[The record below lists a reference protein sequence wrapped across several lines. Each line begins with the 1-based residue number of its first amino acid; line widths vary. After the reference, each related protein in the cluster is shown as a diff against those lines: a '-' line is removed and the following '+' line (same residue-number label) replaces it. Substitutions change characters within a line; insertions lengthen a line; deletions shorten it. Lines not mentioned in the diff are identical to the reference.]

1 MIYEMHERKN
11 VEDIFA
17 GWNETIIWACLQG
30 VMGHVYAD
38 HIENPS
44 SAMAI
49 LGDFC
54 FFAGKPS
61 GELVAFKPAWCR
73 QDFIIAV
80 GQNDAWAQMIE
91 KYYGTRAKKVV
102 RYAMKKEQDI
112 FDKNKLKHIVS
123 QLPPEYTINIMDE
136 ASYLDCKKEQ
146 WCRDLVS
153 QFADWQAY
161 QSFGLG
167 VVIRKGG
174 VIVSGASSYSAYLGG
189 IEIEIDTRE
198 EYRRRGL
205 AFICG
210 AMLILECLDR
220 GLYPSWDAQ
229 NLWSVALAE
238 KLGYH
243 FDYEYDA
250 YEIYG
255 YGGAV

>member
-1 MIYEMHERKN
+1 MVYELSKGEN
-11 VEDIFA
+11 AENIFS
-17 GWNETIIWACLQG
+17 GWNETIIWSCLQG
-30 VMGHVYAD
+30 VMGHIYAD

-54 FFAGKPS
+54 FFGGKPS
-61 GELVAFKPAWCR
+61 EELVAFKPALCR

-91 KYYGTRAKKVV
+91 KYYGARAKKVL

-112 FDKNKLKHIVS
+112 FDINKLKRIVS
-123 QLPPEYTINIMDE
+123 QLPSEYTINLMDE
-136 ASYLDCKKEQ
+136 GDYFDCKKEA

-153 QFADWQAY
+153 QFADWESY
-161 QSFGLG
+161 QSLGLG
-167 VVIRKGG
+167 VVIRKDG

-198 EYRRRGL
+198 EYRRKGL
-205 AFICG
+205 ASICG
-210 AMLILECLDR
+210 AMLILECLGR
-220 GLYPSWDAQ
+220 VLYPSWDAQ

-243 FDYEYDA
+243 LDYQYDA

-255 YGGAV
+255 Y